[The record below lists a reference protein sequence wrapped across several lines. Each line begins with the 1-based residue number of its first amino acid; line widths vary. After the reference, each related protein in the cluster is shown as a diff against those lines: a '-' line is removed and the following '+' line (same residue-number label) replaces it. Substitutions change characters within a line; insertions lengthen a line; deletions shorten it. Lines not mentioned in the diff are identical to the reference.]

1 MTIDIDA
8 LKILAEEEARAGKL
22 AVFQKVGQK
31 LQVAIESP
39 NPETTQRVLK
49 TCKKKATK

>member
-8 LKILAEEEARAGKL
+8 LKILAEEEARGGKL

-39 NPETTQRVLK
+39 NPRPP
-49 TCKKKATK
+49 KKP